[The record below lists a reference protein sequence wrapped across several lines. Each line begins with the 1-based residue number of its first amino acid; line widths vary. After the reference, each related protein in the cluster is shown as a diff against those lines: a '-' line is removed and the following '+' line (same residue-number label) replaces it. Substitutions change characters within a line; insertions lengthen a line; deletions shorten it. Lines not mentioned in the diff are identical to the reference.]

1 MTRINK
7 ELKQTKRIVLRHVGM
22 IIKLRYCMLL
32 RHSSMLIGVVSRACL
47 LKAGIHLSCFILFR
61 CYLYLYKIPPSS
73 GSRGGGVRGFNPPP
87 LRGFFL
93 FCLSVYENPHGP
105 GP

>member
-73 GSRGGGVRGFNPPP
+73 GSRGGGLGGLTPPP
-87 LRGFFL
+87 PQRFFFVL
-93 FCLSVYENPHGP
+93 LVSI
-105 GP
+105 